1 MTSANSALSSV
12 LLLLL
17 LVHLSLEVLLSRIAP
32 ISQRCLAV
40 GVAVGSDGTA
50 VTSSKVSAALGAC
63 MFRTE
68 RHLEGTDLLSLEG
81 QESTAV
87 IQVVNGALPRRLF

>member
-1 MTSANSALSSV
+1 MTSANSTLSSV
-12 LLLLL
+12 
-17 LVHLSLEVLLSRIAP
+17 LVHLSLEVLLSWITP
-32 ISQRCLAV
+32 ISKRCLAV
-40 GVAVGSDGTA
+40 WVAVGSGGTA
-50 VTSSKVSAALGAC
+50 VTASEVSATLGAC

-87 IQVVNGALPRRLF
+87 VEVVDGALPRRLF

>member
-1 MTSANSALSSV
+1 MTSTNSTLSSV
-12 LLLLL
+12 

-32 ISQRCLAV
+32 TFLRCLAV
-40 GVAVGSDGTA
+40 GVAVGSDGTTVA
-50 VTSSKVSAALGAC
+50 SSKVSAALGAC

-87 IQVVNGALPRRLF
+87 IQVVNGALPRCLF

>member
-12 LLLLL
+12 L
-17 LVHLSLEVLLSRIAP
+17 VHLSLEVLLSWIVP
-32 ISQRCLAV
+32 TSKRCLAMW
-40 GVAVGSDGTA
+40 VAVGSGGTA
-50 VTSSKVSAALGAC
+50 VTASKVSATLDAC
-63 MFRTE
+63 VFRTE